1 MEYSG
6 EIIRE
11 NIRTV
16 TNKGILTFDELSDI
30 IVRFFGTETEN
41 GTMVMNK
48 EEMEAIIR
56 NILKDENSFT
66 ALVAMQNSH
75 ELQSI
80 LIWEYNVR
88 EGTGFLRKK

>member
-56 NILKDENSFT
+56 NILKDEISFT